1 LHGIKTAAPEAIS
14 LLAHDHPELRDAEYV
29 VFVDSSRR
37 YSDAT
42 SGACQLLGYTREEFL
57 RLSIEDVS
65 FHDDE
70 VSRLFA
76 QYLKRGEQQGEYV
89 LRHKSGV
96 PVPIRYRAFLFP
108 DGCSAAIW
116 EPIKDW
122 RELAQQL
129 KSKLVL
135 ALQAVQQR
143 MREVTEMPST
153 PSSEL
158 QALRDASSALQ
169 TLLRT
174 A

>member
-1 LHGIKTAAPEAIS
+1 LLDHG
-14 LLAHDHPELRDAEYV
+14 HPELHDAEYV
-29 VFVDSSRR
+29 VFADSARR
-37 YSDAT
+37 YTDASD
-42 SGACQLLGYTREEFL
+42 GACRLVGYSREEFL

-70 VSRLFA
+70 VSRLFSE
-76 QYLKRGEQQGEYV
+76 YLKRGEQQGEYV
-89 LRHKSGV
+89 LRHKSGT
-96 PVPIRYRAFLFP
+96 PVPIRYRALLFP

-122 RELAQQL
+122 RELYLAALVEVDSKKL
-129 KSKLVL
+129 KSKLDA

-143 MREVTEMPST
+143 TRELTAISSAPN
-153 PSSEL
+153 SEL